1 MKLGNKIIDF
11 IQSMLSHNNEIK
23 LEINSRESS
32 KISEH
37 MEGKKHTSK

>member
-1 MKLGNKIIDF
+1 MKLENKIIDF
-11 IQSMLSHNNEIK
+11 IQSMLSHNEIK